1 MGSTEG
7 TAEKNGARGRKR
19 AAPVVEEAPRAPRS
33 RIVGLRTLPLERI
46 DRFGFGNPK
55 HMTEEVRRAL
65 HTSLDEFGTIL
76 PLIARPHPSGDPGRV
91 ELIDGHHRLDDFA
104 ARGDTVAEVLVV
116 DVPDDM
122 RARALLLA
130 IKGIQADFD
139 PEALPAYIEGLIA
152 ETDATQ
158 EWLASVS
165 AVDLSFLETEPGAGE
180 AGAGE
185 GGEVRATDGHVN
197 LGGIAERFLVP
208 PFTVLDARAGWWR
221 ERKQAW
227 LSLGIKSEVGRGG
240 AAPGS
245 TGAAPTSG
253 AWLNRRG
260 DGSTAPADPK
270 WKKGAPA
277 AKGLAVKD
285 VAGYV
290 PDFYQLKTALERK
303 LGREVSKGEFERE
316 HFPAILAARGND
328 PRYSGNISATGTS
341 VFDPVLCELSF
352 RWFSPPGGSVLDPF
366 AGGSVRGVVAAAL
379 GRAYT
384 GIELRPEQVAANREQ
399 WAAIGP
405 RLRAAAPPPPAGAV
419 EVAGEQT
426 PVERRGNV
434 WVKRDDLFRVAGV
447 SGGKVRSCWHL
458 AQGAT
463 GLVTAG
469 SRSSPQVNIVAHVAK
484 ALGIPCRVHT
494 PEGELSPEVKAAEA
508 AGAEVV
514 QHRAGYNTVIIKRAR
529 DDAKK
534 RGWRE
539 IPFGMECTEAVT
551 QTRAQVASIAEHV
564 RAGAI
569 KRVVMPVGSGMSLA
583 GVLHGLRDHGLTVP
597 VVGVVVGSDPKER
610 LARYAPA
617 GWESMVELRASGLPY
632 DKPGAAEEFLGL
644 RLDPIYEA
652 KCLPFMEP
660 DDLLWVV
667 GIRQTAEA
675 TSTTGEGARPVVG
688 PDPVWVEGDSTHA
701 HTLAPGEYDLLFSCP
716 PYADLEVYS
725 DDPRDLSAMSYPDF
739 LATYRTIIARSVAML
754 RPDRFAVWVVGDVR
768 DPRGMYRGLV
778 ADTIAAFRAAGAEL
792 YNEAVLVTPVGSL
805 PVRVGRQFAAA
816 RKLGK
821 THQNVL
827 VFVKGD
833 PKKATAACGAV
844 EVGEVPYGEEITEE
858 EVVEDE
864 PERTNPETAEEAP
877 PPRA

>member
-1 MGSTEG
+1 MRRMGSTEG

-285 VAGYV
+285 VAAYV
-290 PDFYQLKTALERK
+290 PKFYHLKTALERK

-328 PRYSGNISATGTS
+328 PRYSGGLSSTGTS

-379 GRAYT
+379 GREYV
-384 GIELRPEQVAANREQ
+384 GIELRPEQVEANREQ
-399 WAAIGP
+399 WATIGP
-405 RLRAAAPPPPAGAV
+405 RLRAAPPPAG
-419 EVAGEQT
+419 G
-426 PVERRGNV
+426 
-434 WVKRDDLFRVAGV
+434 
-447 SGGKVRSCWHL
+447 
-458 AQGAT
+458 
-463 GLVTAG
+463 
-469 SRSSPQVNIVAHVAK
+469 
-484 ALGIPCRVHT
+484 
-494 PEGELSPEVKAAEA
+494 
-508 AGAEVV
+508 
-514 QHRAGYNTVIIKRAR
+514 
-529 DDAKK
+529 
-534 RGWRE
+534 
-539 IPFGMECTEAVT
+539 
-551 QTRAQVASIAEHV
+551 
-564 RAGAI
+564 
-569 KRVVMPVGSGMSLA
+569 
-583 GVLHGLRDHGLTVP
+583 
-597 VVGVVVGSDPKER
+597 
-610 LARYAPA
+610 APA
-617 GWESMVELRASGLPY
+617 
-632 DKPGAAEEFLGL
+632 
-644 RLDPIYEA
+644 
-652 KCLPFMEP
+652 
-660 DDLLWVV
+660 
-667 GIRQTAEA
+667 
-675 TSTTGEGARPVVG
+675 RPPVG
-688 PDPVWVEGDSTHA
+688 PDPVWVEGDSQHSA
-701 HTLAPGEYDLLFSCP
+701 TLTPGEYDLLFSCP

>member
-1 MGSTEG
+1 MDG
-7 TAEKNGARGRKR
+7 TNGTTAKGNGRRARK
-19 AAPVVEEAPRAPRS
+19 APEVVEAPRAPRS
-33 RIVGLRTLPLERI
+33 RIVALRTLPLKSI

-55 HMTEEVRRAL
+55 QMAEGVRTAL
-65 HTSLDEFGTIL
+65 HTSLDEFGTVL
-76 PLIARPHPSGDPGRV
+76 PLIARPHPSGDPDRV
-91 ELIDGHHRLDDFA
+91 ELIDGHHRLDDFE
-104 ARGDTVAEVLVV
+104 ARGDAVAEVLVV
-116 DVPDDM
+116 DVPDDGK
-122 RARALLLA
+122 ARALLLA
-130 IKGIQADFD
+130 IKGIQGDFD
-139 PEALPAYIEGLIA
+139 PTALPGYVQSLL
-152 ETDATQ
+152 TDTGATE
-158 EWLASVS
+158 EWLSGVTAM
-165 AVDLSFLETEPGAGE
+165 DLSFLHTPPPEE
-180 AGAGE
+180 GAGE
-185 GGEVRATDGHVN
+185 GSSTGGGEGPEMVRAP
-197 LGGIAERFLVP
+197 GGLWERFLLP
-208 PFTVLDARAGWWR
+208 PFTVLDARGGWWR
-221 ERKQAW
+221 ERKAVW

-245 TGAAPTSG
+245 TGGAPTSG
-253 AWLNRRG
+253 AWLNRKA
-260 DGSTAPADPK
+260 DGSTAPADAK

-290 PDFYQLKTALERK
+290 PDFYKVKRAVEGK
-303 LGREVSKGEFERE
+303 LGRTLSKAEFERDHHHE
-316 HFPAILAARGND
+316 FINRHQGL
-328 PRYSGNISATGTS
+328 SATGTS
-341 VFDPVLCELSF
+341 VFDPVLCELAL
-352 RWFSPPGGSVLDPF
+352 RWFSGPGARVLDPF
-366 AGGSVRGVVAAAL
+366 AGGSVRGIVAAAL
-379 GRAYT
+379 GREYV
-384 GIELRPEQVAANREQ
+384 GIELRAEQVGANREQ
-399 WAAIGP
+399 WATIGP
-405 RLRAAAPPPPAGAV
+405 RLRAGAPPPAPGVV
-419 EVAGEQT
+419 EVATEQT

-434 WVKRDDLFRVAGV
+434 WVKRDDLFEVAGV
-447 SGGKVRSCWHL
+447 RGGKVRSCWAL
-458 AQGAT
+458 SQGAT

-494 PEGELSPEVKAAEA
+494 PEGELSPEVQAAEA

-514 QHRAGYNTVIIKRAR
+514 QHRAGYNNVIIKRAR

-610 LARYAPA
+610 LAKYAPA

-675 TSTTGEGARPVVG
+675 TPTAGEGARPVVG
-688 PDPVWVEGDSTHA
+688 PDPVWVEGDSTEA

-716 PYADLEVYS
+716 PYADLERYS
-725 DDPRDLSAMSYPDF
+725 DDPRDLSSMSYPDF
-739 LATYRTIIARSVAML
+739 LAGYRTIIARSVAML

-768 DPRGMYRGLV
+768 DPRGVYRGLV

-805 PVRVGRQFAAA
+805 PVRVGRQFSAA

-864 PERTNPETAEEAP
+864 PERTNPETAAEAP
-877 PPRA
+877 PPGA